1 MLLGCGDLTIPTS
14 AIVKLTVLRKGYF
27 LPLPGSGTRSRTV
40 VLGLSLVSFTAM
52 NWPVLAS
59 RPLIEV
65 SRSLPHWPHLPR
77 RLSANHVMIGTARQ
91 GSQSH

>member
-40 VLGLSLVSFTAM
+40 VLGLSLASFTGM

-65 SRSLPHWPHLPR
+65 SRSLPIGLTSLAACLP
-77 RLSANHVMIGTARQ
+77 TT
-91 GSQSH
+91 